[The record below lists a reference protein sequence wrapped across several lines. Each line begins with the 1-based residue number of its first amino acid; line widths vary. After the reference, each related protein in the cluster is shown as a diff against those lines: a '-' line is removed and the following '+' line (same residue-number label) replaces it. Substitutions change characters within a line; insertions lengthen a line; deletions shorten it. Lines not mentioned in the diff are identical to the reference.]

1 MTVLKENKDK
11 FGINFDENKKTLNGL
26 TIIRSKSL
34 RNQIAGY
41 ITRFLKNEL
50 IESEKA
56 ENMKKQ
62 ELEDQ
67 NELTEPITE
76 TVSTETVSTETAT
89 AETS

>member
-56 ENMKKQ
+56 KNMEKQ

-76 TVSTETVSTETAT
+76 SASTETVT

>member
-1 MTVLKENKDK
+1 MIVLKENKDK

-41 ITRFLKNEL
+41 ITRFIKNEL

-56 ENMKKQ
+56 KNMEKQ

-76 TVSTETVSTETAT
+76 SVSTKTAT

>member
-1 MTVLKENKDK
+1 MIVLKENKDK

-41 ITRFLKNEL
+41 ITRFIKNES

-56 ENMKKQ
+56 ENMEKQ

-76 TVSTETVSTETAT
+76 SVSTKTAT

>member
-41 ITRFLKNEL
+41 ITRFIKNEL

-56 ENMKKQ
+56 ENMEKQ

-76 TVSTETVSTETAT
+76 SVSTKTAT